1 MVRKISIP
9 RIIIEKLYAEKGYS
23 THRIAKSFGCN
34 HGVILRRLRGY
45 GIKVRKPK
53 EKIEIQKTL
62 LEELYTDKQL
72 STQKIAKLLEISSCS
87 VYYKLREAGINT
99 RPKRKIMIDKHE
111 LSELYIEKNMPCSRI
126 AKKFDCN
133 PVTIFNF
140 LKKFG
145 IKTRAL
151 SESHISYPK
160 KKFRGTDDLKAYMI
174 GFRLGDLNVR
184 AVNDSATI
192 FIKSG
197 TTKEDQC
204 ELIKNIYGVHGHY
217 KINFK
222 DGVYQNYCNLD
233 KSFSFL
239 LPKEDNIEEW
249 ILNNNKCFFAFLGGY
264 ADAEGNFGV
273 YQNRARFR
281 LGTYDKNIL
290 KQICDKLNSLGI
302 RTMFNLEG
310 KAVVGKQNKD
320 FYRISVNEK
329 ESIMELINNLKPYI
343 KHKKR
348 HNDMIL
354 SEKNILLRNK
364 KHSIKVCL

>member
-1 MVRKISIP
+1 MTKKINISKNVLEP
-9 RIIIEKLYAEKGYS
+9 LYLKKGYS
-23 THRIAKSFGCN
+23 THRIAKIFNCDS
-34 HGVILRRLRGY
+34 GVIKRRLKEYEILLRR
-45 GIKVRKPK
+45 PK
-53 EKIEIQKTL
+53 EKITIPKSK
-62 LEELYTDKQL
+62 LEELYIERQL
-72 STQKIAKLLEISSCS
+72 STQKIAEILGISSCG
-87 VYYKLREAGINT
+87 VYYKLKEAGIDT
-99 RPKRKIMIDKHE
+99 RHKKQIILNKHE
-111 LSELYIEKNMPCSRI
+111 LSKLYIDKNMPCSKI
-126 AKKFDCN
+126 AKKFDCD

-145 IKTRAL
+145 IKTRSL
-151 SESHISYPK
+151 SESHIGYPK
-160 KKFRGTDDLKAYMI
+160 KKFQGTDELKAYMI

-184 AVNDSATI
+184 SVNDNSTI

-217 KINFK
+217 KIKFK
-222 DGVYQNYCNLD
+222 NGVYQNYCNLD
-233 KSFSFL
+233 PSFSFL
-239 LPKEDNIEEW
+239 LPKEDNIEKW

-290 KQICDKLNSLGI
+290 EQIFDRLNSRGI
-302 RTMFNLEG
+302 RTTFNLER

-329 ESIMELINNLKPYI
+329 ESLMELINNLKPYI
-343 KHKKR
+343 KHEKR
-348 HNDMIL
+348 HNDMLL

-364 KHSIKVCL
+364 KHSIKV